1 MWEPVVPVGGS
12 AAERGLD
19 MGLSFFIDDDDGR
32 RVISHTGTQAN
43 FRSFMLFDPEQRTAF
58 LMVVNTSMEGS
69 DPDAAGLDA
78 LMDAASR
85 LLD

>member
-1 MWEPVVPVGGS
+1 
-12 AAERGLD
+12 
-19 MGLSFFIDDDDGR
+19 
-32 RVISHTGTQAN
+32 
-43 FRSFMLFDPEQRTAF
+43 
-58 LMVVNTSMEGS
+58 MVVNTSMEGS

>member
-1 MWEPVVPVGGS
+1 
-12 AAERGLD
+12 
-19 MGLSFFIDDDDGR
+19 
-32 RVISHTGTQAN
+32 VISHTGTQAN
-43 FRSFMLFDPEQRTAF
+43 FRSFMLFDPDRRTAF
-58 LMVVNTSMEGS
+58 LMVVNTSLEGS